1 MPRMY
6 VCISLRLVLLLY
18 RSLGQHAHLSAV
30 MVMMNDADGD
40 SWLAIMHSRLEKAR
54 EAASQRE
61 ITPGHY
67 QEVDK
72 AISEALGQLSFLRR
86 SGNSNSN
93 NNNNDNQLQWA
104 KPLDR
109 PQHVEDLASA
119 HSQGI
124 KRFRAMVEEHNGPL
138 ENIMLEPSKRSELA
152 GIFEGAGE
160 GKLRQLLTDMQRAR
174 DVSRVKRYRGSEAL
188 FSPLHSSYVPAPCTP
203 LIIHYFQFA

>member
-1 MPRMY
+1 
-6 VCISLRLVLLLY
+6 
-18 RSLGQHAHLSAV
+18 
-30 MVMMNDADGD
+30 MMDADGD
-40 SWLAIMHSRLEKAR
+40 SRLAIMRSRLKKAR
-54 EAASQRE
+54 VAASQGE
-61 ITPGHY
+61 ITPQHY

-72 AISEALGQLSFLRR
+72 AISDALGELSFLRR

-93 NNNNDNQLQWA
+93 SNTNDSNNNNDNELQWA

-124 KRFRAMVEEHNGPL
+124 KRFQAMVEEHNGPL
-138 ENIMLEPSKRSELA
+138 ENLMLEPSKRAELA

-174 DVSRVKRYRGSEAL
+174 DVSHVKR
-188 FSPLHSSYVPAPCTP
+188 
-203 LIIHYFQFA
+203 